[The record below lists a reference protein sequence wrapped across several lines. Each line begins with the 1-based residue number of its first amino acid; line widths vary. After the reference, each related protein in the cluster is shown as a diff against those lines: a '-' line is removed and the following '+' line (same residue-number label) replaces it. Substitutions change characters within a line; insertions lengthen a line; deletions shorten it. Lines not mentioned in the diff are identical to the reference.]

1 MVPSNTL
8 KAVVFDCDGILVDSE
23 PLHYRAFQ
31 QVLVP
36 LGLGHDYSLYVD
48 QYIGFD
54 DREAFV
60 EVFKDAGRTIEP
72 YQLEELIRTKN
83 TALLEIISKGIS
95 SFPGVVELVR
105 HLSARN
111 VPLAVA
117 SGSLRTEIESF
128 LKALELEQ
136 CFSIIVS
143 ADDVERSKPNP
154 ETYQVALQK
163 LQEKLSSG
171 HLDPK
176 TCIAIEDT
184 PAGILS
190 AKKAGLFAIGV
201 PHSFTSDQL
210 SEADLIVETLL
221 HINLEKLAELIQSTY
236 S

>member
-60 EVFKDAGRTIEP
+60 EVFKDAGRSIEP
-72 YQLEELIRTKN
+72 HQLEELIRAKN
-83 TALLEIISKGIS
+83 TALLEIISNGIS

-143 ADDVERSKPNP
+143 ADDVKHSKPNP

-210 SEADLIVETLL
+210 SGADLIVETLL
-221 HINLEKLAELIQSTY
+221 HLNLEKLAELIQSTY